1 MERLSTFQERLL
13 DEFID
18 ISEAIR
24 EDEDRRQE
32 MLHPNGEMPLEDI
45 IENNLEE
52 IMAASVAYEN
62 I

>member
-24 EDEDRRQE
+24 EDEDQRQE